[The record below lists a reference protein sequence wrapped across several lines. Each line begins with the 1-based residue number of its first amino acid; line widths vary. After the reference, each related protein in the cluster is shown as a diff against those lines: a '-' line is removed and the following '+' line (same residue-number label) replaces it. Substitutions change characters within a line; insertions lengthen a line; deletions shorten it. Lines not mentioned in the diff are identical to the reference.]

1 MSVEEKATGEI
12 TAGAGV
18 GTDGTAFMAAVS
30 ENNWLGRGIK
40 LSTQLD
46 LTEETISG
54 FLNISN
60 PNFNYS
66 GNSVDASISISSSD
80 MTKTSGYESS
90 KTGFSLG
97 TGFEQYE
104 GVFLS
109 PGFSASYED
118 IEVESSSS
126 SAVKKMDGTY
136 YNLDFDYGITWDKRN
151 QPFQPTSGYIT
162 KFEQSLPLIIDK
174 SSIFNGFT
182 ASKYHSFGEDIIG
195 SVKFM
200 ARSIHGLEDEDV
212 RLTSRLFIPQS
223 RLRGF
228 NLMKIGPKDGEDYI
242 GGNYVSS
249 LNFEA
254 QLPKLLPESSRT
266 DISLFTDFANIW
278 GVDYSSTVEETN
290 KIRSSIG
297 LAANIWTPVGPL
309 SFVVAEDL
317 SKSLNDETQTF
328 NFRIGTSF

>member
-1 MSVEEKATGEI
+1 MEFLVKLKKKIKEGSSPDLKILEVSVEEKATGEI

-66 GNSVDASISISSSD
+66 GNSVDASISVSSSD

-126 SAVKKMDGTY
+126 SAVKKWMDH
-136 YNLDFDYGITWDKRN
+136 
-151 QPFQPTSGYIT
+151 
-162 KFEQSLPLIIDK
+162 II
-174 SSIFNGFT
+174 I
-182 ASKYHSFGEDIIG
+182 
-195 SVKFM
+195 
-200 ARSIHGLEDEDV
+200 
-212 RLTSRLFIPQS
+212 
-223 RLRGF
+223 
-228 NLMKIGPKDGEDYI
+228 
-242 GGNYVSS
+242 
-249 LNFEA
+249 
-254 QLPKLLPESSRT
+254 
-266 DISLFTDFANIW
+266 
-278 GVDYSSTVEETN
+278 
-290 KIRSSIG
+290 
-297 LAANIWTPVGPL
+297 
-309 SFVVAEDL
+309 
-317 SKSLNDETQTF
+317 
-328 NFRIGTSF
+328 

>member
-1 MSVEEKATGEI
+1 
-12 TAGAGV
+12 
-18 GTDGTAFMAAVS
+18 
-30 ENNWLGRGIK
+30 
-40 LSTQLD
+40 
-46 LTEETISG
+46 
-54 FLNISN
+54 
-60 PNFNYS
+60 
-66 GNSVDASISISSSD
+66 
-80 MTKTSGYESS
+80 
-90 KTGFSLG
+90 
-97 TGFEQYE
+97 
-104 GVFLS
+104 
-109 PGFSASYED
+109 
-118 IEVESSSS
+118 
-126 SAVKKMDGTY
+126 
-136 YNLDFDYGITWDKRN
+136 
-151 QPFQPTSGYIT
+151 
-162 KFEQSLPLIIDK
+162 
-174 SSIFNGFT
+174 
-182 ASKYHSFGEDIIG
+182 
-195 SVKFM
+195 M

-290 KIRSSIG
+290 EIRSSIG
-297 LAANIWTPVGPL
+297 IAANIWTPVGPL